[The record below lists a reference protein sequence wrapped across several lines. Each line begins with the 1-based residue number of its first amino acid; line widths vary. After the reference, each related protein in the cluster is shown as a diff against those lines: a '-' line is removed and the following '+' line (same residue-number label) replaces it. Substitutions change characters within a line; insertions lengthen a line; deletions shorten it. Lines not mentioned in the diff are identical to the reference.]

1 MGFALRKTEEE
12 LTLDD
17 YLEIERA
24 SEFRND
30 YVNGQIIA
38 MSGESL
44 SHGRIKGNVYHEIRN
59 HLRGKPCEAFTSDM
73 KVKVEGVSPFKYPD
87 VVVVCGQP
95 QMHDAKKDLLLNPLV
110 IIEVLSPSTE
120 AVDRGEKFDLYQAI
134 PSLKYYVLIA
144 QDRSSVTVMTRQ
156 SNNRWELELITDMN
170 ASLLVPDLDCEIPL
184 HEIYDRVEFPVPK
197 PTLVNGQKSRAKKQ
211 KRTSTK

>member
-1 MGFALRKTEEE
+1 MGFAQRQLPE

-24 SEFRND
+24 SEFKND
-30 YVNGQIIA
+30 YVNGQILA

-44 SHGRIKGNVYHEIRN
+44 SHGRIKGNVYREISY
-59 HLRGKPCEAFTSDM
+59 HLKGKPCEAFTSDM

-87 VVVVCGQP
+87 VVVVCGKP
-95 QMHDAKKDLLLNPLV
+95 EMHDTKKDLLLNPLV
-110 IIEVLSPSTE
+110 IVEVLSPSTE

-144 QDRSSVTVMTRQ
+144 QDRSSVTVLTRQ
-156 SNNRWELELITDMN
+156 SNNRWDLELITDIT
-170 ASLLVPDLDCEIPL
+170 ASLIIPDIECEIPL
-184 HEIYDRVEFPVPK
+184 REIYDRVEFPAPK
-197 PTLVNGQKSRAKKQ
+197 PVLVSPQKARSRRR
-211 KRTSTK
+211 KRTITK

>member
-1 MGFALRKTEEE
+1 MGFALRKTEG

-24 SEFRND
+24 SECKND

-59 HLRGKPCEAFTSDM
+59 RLKGKSCEAFTSDM

-87 VVVVCGQP
+87 VVVVCGKP
-95 QMHDAKKDLLLNPLV
+95 EMHDAKKDLLLNPLV

-144 QDRSSVTVMTRQ
+144 QERSSVTVMTRKA
-156 SNNRWELELITDMN
+156 NNRWDLELITDRD
-170 ASLLVPDLDCEIPL
+170 ASLTIPDLDCQIPL
-184 HEIYDRVEFPVPK
+184 REIYDRVEFPVPK
-197 PTLVNGQKSRAKKQ
+197 PTLVSGKKTRAKKQ
-211 KRTSTK
+211 KQTSTK

>member
-1 MGFALRKTEEE
+1 MGLALRKEEE

-38 MSGESL
+38 MSGESI
-44 SHGRIKGNVYHEIRN
+44 SHGRIKSNVLREISL
-59 HLRGKPCEAFTSDM
+59 HLKGKPCEAFTSDM

-87 VVVVCGQP
+87 VVVVCGKP
-95 QMHDAKKDLLLNPLV
+95 ELYDARKDLLLNPLV

-120 AVDRGEKFDLYQAI
+120 AVDRGEKFDLYQTI
-134 PSLKYYVLIA
+134 SSLKYYILIA

-156 SNNRWELELITDMN
+156 SNNRWELELITDVN
-170 ASLLVPDLDCEIPL
+170 ASLVILDLDCEIPL
-184 HEIYDRVEFPVPK
+184 HEIYDRVEFPAPK
-197 PTLVNGQKSRAKKQ
+197 PTLVGGQKSRAKKQ
-211 KRTSTK
+211 KRTASK

>member
-1 MGFALRKTEEE
+1 MGLAQRKPVE

-24 SEFRND
+24 SEFKND

-44 SHGRIKGNVYHEIRN
+44 SHGRIKSNVHREISYH
-59 HLRGKPCEAFTSDM
+59 LKGKPCEVFTSDM
-73 KVKVEGVSPFKYPD
+73 KVKVEGASPFKYPD
-87 VVVVCGQP
+87 VVVVCGKP
-95 QMHDAKKDLLLNPLV
+95 EMHDARKDLLLNPLV

-144 QDRSSVTVMTRQ
+144 QDRAHLTVLTRQ
-156 SNNRWELELITDMN
+156 SNTHWNLELITDLN
-170 ASLLVPDLDCEIPL
+170 ASLVIPDLDCQIPL
-184 HEIYDRVEFPVPK
+184 HEIYERVEFPAPR
-197 PTLVNGQKSRAKKQ
+197 PMLVGAQKMRTRKQ
-211 KRTSTK
+211 KRPSTK

>member
-1 MGFALRKTEEE
+1 MGFALRKQEE

-30 YVNGQIIA
+30 YVNGQIFA

-59 HLRGKPCEAFTSDM
+59 RLKGKSCEAFTSDM
-73 KVKVEGVSPFKYPD
+73 KVKVEGMSPFKYPD
-87 VVVVCGQP
+87 VVVVCGRP
-95 QMHDAKKDLLLNPLV
+95 EMYDARKDLLLNPLV

-134 PSLKYYVLIA
+134 PSLKYYILIA
-144 QDRSSVTVMTRQ
+144 QDRASVTVLTRQ
-156 SNNRWELELITDMN
+156 ANNRWDLELLTDMN
-170 ASLLVPDLDCEIPL
+170 GSLIIPDLDCQIPL
-184 HEIYDRVEFPVPK
+184 PEIYDRVEFPAPK
-197 PTLVNGQKSRAKKQ
+197 PVLVNGQKTRTRKQ
-211 KRTSTK
+211 KSAIK

>member
-1 MGFALRKTEEE
+1 MGFAQRKLPE

-30 YVNGQIIA
+30 YVNGRITA

-44 SHGRIKGNVYHEIRN
+44 SHGRIKGNVYREISS
-59 HLRGKPCEAFTSDM
+59 HLKGKNCEAFTSDM
-73 KVKVEGVSPFKYPD
+73 KVKVEGMSPFKYPD
-87 VVVVCGQP
+87 VVVVCGKP
-95 QMHDAKKDLLLNPLV
+95 EMHDARKDLLLNPLV

-134 PSLKYYVLIA
+134 PSLKYYILIA
-144 QDRSSVTVMTRQ
+144 QDRSNVTVLTRQ
-156 SNNRWELELITDMN
+156 SNNHWNLELITDLN
-170 ASLLVPDLDCEIPL
+170 ALLIIPDLDCQIPL
-184 HEIYDRVEFPVPK
+184 HEIYDRVEFPAPK
-197 PTLVNGQKSRAKKQ
+197 PMLVSGPKTRSRKQ
-211 KRTSTK
+211 KRASTK

>member
-1 MGFALRKTEEE
+1 MGFALRKEEE

-30 YVNGQIIA
+30 YVRGQAFPIP
-38 MSGESL
+38 GENL
-44 SHGRIKGNVYHEIRN
+44 THGRIKGNVFQTISL
-59 HLRGKPCEAFTSDM
+59 HLKGKPCEAFTSDM

-87 VVVVCGQP
+87 VVVVCGKP
-95 QMHDAKKDLLLNPLV
+95 ELYDARKDLLLNPLV

-134 PSLKYYVLIA
+134 PSLKYYILIA
-144 QDRSSVTVMTRQ
+144 QDRANVTVLTRK
-156 SNNRWELELITDMN
+156 SNSHWDLELITDAN
-170 ASLLVPDLDCEIPL
+170 ASLIISDLDCEIPL
-184 HEIYDRVEFPVPK
+184 HEIYDRVEFPAPK
-197 PTLVNGQKSRAKKQ
+197 PTLVSGQKARAKKQ
-211 KRTSTK
+211 KRTASK